1 MGDRG
6 TDVAREAASLVLLD
20 DDFSSIVRAM
30 RLGRHIY
37 DNISKAMAYV
47 LSIHVPI
54 AAVSLVPA
62 LMGWPLVL
70 MPVHVIF
77 MELIVDPACSIAFEM
92 EPEEGDIMRR
102 PPRDPR
108 HKLFNRRFVVRNL
121 TQGVG
126 AAVVALAVLVAARWW
141 GADAPHART
150 LTFTTLIMTNLMLIA
165 MNLSLRRRFAER
177 QKGQNVAFVWLGA
190 AALAA
195 LCAVLF
201 VPQARE
207 LFLLAP
213 TRAADLVVWAIAGLA
228 AFGWMALVK
237 RYG

>member
-1 MGDRG
+1 
-6 TDVAREAASLVLLD
+6 VLLD

-54 AAVSLVPA
+54 AGVSLVPA
-62 LMGWPLVL
+62 VLGWPLVL

-92 EPEEGDIMRR
+92 EPEEGDVMRR

-108 HKLFNRRFVVRNL
+108 RKLFNRRFVVRNL

-126 AAVVALAVLVAARWW
+126 AAVVTLAVLVGARLW
-141 GADAPHART
+141 GADAFHVRT
-150 LTFTTLIMTNLMLIA
+150 LTFTTLIMTNLMLIVT
-165 MNLSLRRRFAER
+165 NVSLGRRFAEGR
-177 QKGQNVAFVWLGA
+177 KGQNAAFIWLGA
-190 AALAA
+190 AALTA
-195 LCAVLF
+195 LCTVLF
-201 VPQARE
+201 APQARE
-207 LFLLAP
+207 LFLLASP
-213 TRAADLVVWAIAGLA
+213 RAADFVVWAGAGLA
-228 AFGWMALVK
+228 AFGWMAIVK
-237 RYG
+237 RYA